1 VTGFKLRDYQR
12 ETIDKLVS
20 RWAERGETAQNRLGV
35 VLPTGMGKTV
45 IFAHLAHEWITGHPT
60 GGRKSELGGDGS
72 GYVPP
77 RVLILVHRDEL
88 VKQTVAK
95 VHGVAPKTSIGVVKA
110 ERNEHT
116 ASIVV
121 ASVQTLSRESRLTQ
135 IAADAFDMIVVDEAH
150 HAVAESYQRILRYF
164 GAFEPDGAT
173 PVAGFTATMG
183 RADKGKLGDVWQD
196 VVIRKDI
203 LYGIRKGY
211 LVDVKA
217 KAVPIP
223 ELDLDDVRRTGGDF
237 QDGALGDALA
247 DAHAAEVIADAWL
260 EHAADRSTVAF
271 MPTVATAIE
280 LCDAFN
286 ENGIKAE
293 FVTGETPS
301 AERDEIYAR
310 VTNGVTRVL
319 CNCMVLTEGFDLPR
333 LACAIIGR
341 LTQSAELYIQMV
353 GRILRPAGE
362 FGKRDALVL
371 DVMGVTRKHR
381 LASIVDLSETVA
393 TVEDDESLG
402 DAADRED
409 DEKADR
415 ESRPKTINRKKI
427 EVEDVDLF
435 AARPKLW
442 LRTAKGYWFIPCA
455 EWDVVIFPE
464 DDSYRTYMA
473 GRVYTGKGP
482 KRKGVRIIDGVP
494 LEYAMVHAESE
505 ADEIDPST
513 IANRA
518 ATWRKR
524 KSPATTAQLGF
535 LAQLGVPID
544 PDDTPSRSAA
554 SDMISVVLASRRHD
568 GYVVPRA
575 TGSAA

>member
-1 VTGFKLRDYQR
+1 MTGFKLRDYQ
-12 ETIDKLVS
+12 EQTIESLFS
-20 RWAERGETAQNRLGV
+20 RWIEGPENRLGV

-45 IFAHLAHEWITGHPT
+45 IFAELAHRWISGA
-60 GGRKSELGGDGS
+60 GGSRR
-72 GYVPP
+72 P
-77 RVLILVHRDEL
+77 VLILVHRDEL

-95 VHGVAPKTSIGVVKA
+95 VHGVAPKASIGVVKA
-110 ERNEHT
+110 ERNQWD
-116 ASIVV
+116 ANVVV
-121 ASVQTLSRESRLTQ
+121 ASVQTLGRESRLAQ
-135 IAADAFDMIVVDEAH
+135 IPADHFGMIVVDEAH
-150 HAVAESYQRILRYF
+150 HATAESYLRILRYF
-164 GAFEPDGAT
+164 GAFEETGAT

-183 RADKGKLGDVWQD
+183 RADKGKLGDVWQE
-196 VVIRKDI
+196 VVIKKDI

-211 LVDVKA
+211 LVDVRA
-217 KAVPIP
+217 KAVPLP
-223 ELDLDDVRRTGGDF
+223 DLDLDTVTFRGGDF
-237 QDGALGDALA
+237 QDGSLGDALT
-247 DAHAAEVIADAWL
+247 DAHAAEVIVAAWL
-260 EHAADRSTVAF
+260 EHASDRSTVAF

-280 LCDAFN
+280 LCEAFN
-286 ENGIKAE
+286 AAGIKAE

-301 AERDEIYAR
+301 AERDAIYAR
-310 VTNGVTRVL
+310 VTEGITRVL

-341 LTQSAELYIQMV
+341 LTGAAELYIQMV

-362 FGKRDALVL
+362 FGKKDALIL

-393 TVEDDESLG
+393 EVGDDESLG

-409 DEKADR
+409 DEKAER
-415 ESRPKTINRKKI
+415 ETRPKTINRKPI

-442 LRTAKGYWFIPCA
+442 LRTQKGYWFIPCA

-464 DDSYRTYMA
+464 DTSYQTYMA

-524 KSPATTAQLGF
+524 KSPATTAQLNF
-535 LAQLGVPID
+535 LSQLGAPLH
-544 PDDTPSRSAA
+544 PDQPLSRSEA
-554 SDMISVVLASRRHD
+554 SDLISVILATRRHD
-568 GYVVPRA
+568 GYVVPKA
-575 TGSAA
+575 SGEAA